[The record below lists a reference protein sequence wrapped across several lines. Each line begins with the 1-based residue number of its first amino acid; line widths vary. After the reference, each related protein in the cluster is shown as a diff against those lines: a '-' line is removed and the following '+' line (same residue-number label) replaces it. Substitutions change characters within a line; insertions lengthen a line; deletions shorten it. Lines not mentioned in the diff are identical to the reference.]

1 MWERRVIRE
10 ELAGEVGRTISSEE
24 YDDIVGDR
32 MLRTRRIDH
41 LQPGASAALVNAQY
55 ELAFRK
61 HRVRNAG
68 GDPERDALVGG
79 WRDDI
84 RHLRRAV

>member
-1 MWERRVIRE
+1 MIRE

-41 LQPGASAALVNAQY
+41 LQPGASAALVNAQH